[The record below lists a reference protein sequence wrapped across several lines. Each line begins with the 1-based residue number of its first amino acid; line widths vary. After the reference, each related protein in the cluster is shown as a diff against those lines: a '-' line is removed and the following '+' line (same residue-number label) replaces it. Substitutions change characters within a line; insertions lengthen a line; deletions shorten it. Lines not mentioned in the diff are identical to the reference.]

1 VQGERVK
8 RPRHSAP
15 RSRSRFPRLHAAWAT
30 LLAAGVA
37 HADATV
43 PPKGDKKQPCPS
55 KQPSKDAPNTP
66 RKPDK
71 REQPDLDGVVGS
83 LARPPRA
90 PAFIA
95 GDAGLMLIHP
105 HGPDEP
111 CVKRKA

>member
-1 VQGERVK
+1 MK
-8 RPRHSAP
+8 RQRHTAP
-15 RSRSRFPRLHAAWAT
+15 RPRSRFPRLHAAWAT

-55 KQPSKDAPNTP
+55 KQPSKDAPNQP

-71 REQPDLDGVVGS
+71 PEHPDLDGVVGS
-83 LARPPRA
+83 LARPPQA
-90 PAFIA
+90 PAFVA
-95 GDAGLMLIHP
+95 HTEGRVLIHP

-111 CVKRKA
+111 CMTRKA